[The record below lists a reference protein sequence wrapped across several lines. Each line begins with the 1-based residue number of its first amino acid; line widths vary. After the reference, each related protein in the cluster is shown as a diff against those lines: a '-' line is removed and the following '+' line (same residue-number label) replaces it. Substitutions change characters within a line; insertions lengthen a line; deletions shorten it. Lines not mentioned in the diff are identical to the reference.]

1 MWNLTRNELLT
12 PLTPKQHPEFF
23 RLLLPGEEM
32 GAMAKM
38 LPEQIML
45 RWANHHIRQYLND
58 NPDQKGVPKDFKI
71 STSTP
76 TSPTAKRTRSSCT
89 RSRRSTRRATSR
101 RSRWNPERAAQKVID
116 DAKRIGVD
124 KFEVQPSDITEGRP
138 RMNLAFLAAIINS
151 HPALEPVQGFD
162 LSDIMA
168 GEAGDGREERAFR
181 MWLQSLG
188 LNFTINNLYDD
199 CRSGLVILRTEDH
212 LEPGCVDWSKV
223 NMNPKS
229 IYERVE
235 NCNYACDVA
244 KKLKM
249 KVVGIGGKDIAEG
262 SIKLTLAVVWQLMRA
277 DVMKFLAELDMD
289 EKDIRRWANKK
300 VAEGGFPHLQI
311 GSFRDPQLR
320 NGVFILQLLRAVAP
334 ECVQADEIL
343 PGKNASECKLNAKYA
358 ISCAHKMGCRVFCTW
373 EDIVEA
379 RPKMIICLFAAAMA
393 EDMRRQG
400 LKKEELLEQVEL
412 MEELEELKMEVAP
425 TACRSPSTT
434 THHPP
439 LHSPPPTAP
448 ITPQVAPV
456 VKETKRRSSVQMVL
470 KKSVS
475 TLHKL
480 ESTIEIV
487 EDVVEEVVEGQGFRA
502 LDIVLLRRRLIAFV
516 AIALP
521 LGLGASA
528 WLGVVLAGALDAAPD
543 LAAARRHL
551 QDDEEELQTA
561 DPATDD
567 VGTAEEEAGSGGG
580 AAPLSLASLSSLL
593 DTLFDTDAGGLV
605 ASVTLLCLTP
615 ALAAIV
621 ARLISR
627 EGLPWFPSSCGDCF
641 RGRYAQ
647 STPTAA
653 RVRWPFVVALWSA
666 SLLLPT
672 LLTAAGAATYFGA
685 LPDHFSTDQLATLP
699 KEIRELSPG
708 GVAVSMLL
716 LLGVLMPLPFLPL
729 FLLIESG
736 LRGYFV
742 TRLRLALPPRAS
754 VCIGA
759 LFPAVVALPI
769 FGMGHL
775 YGTTHPGAPAPAIF
789 VALWYMMAVGIVSG
803 ALALCQGSAVP
814 SSFLVGSAT
823 CLTLVPVLFA
833 GGDALMIVGP
843 TPAGALGSLYWALTA
858 AIVLWRLPAW
868 ERKWHPLRAPNMV
881 MGAARDASQADDETK
896 AADDRAARKAAKEP
910 KKDAKKAKKDGK
922 KGKPERTTDDHV
934 HIDIGKVGG
943 QVQPPPI
950 PQDMLGG
957 GTRTSI
963 DPSGRRMSAQPPPPP
978 MDAIMGMSSTA
989 LRKCSSVAVAAAAT
1003 EAAAAVK
1010 VASYRKASLA
1020 ASHSLTEKLTS
1031 QASALGAA
1039 APAPPMV
1046 PMPSSQHLT
1055 RMMSKSRTSS
1065 LAASNISRAPSS
1077 KLPSIEQG
1085 SEAAA
1090 AAEAVAAEA
1099 AAAEAAEAAAAE
1111 AEARAEAEAAAR
1123 IAALEAALAAESTR
1137 RSSEQLAPPPPP
1149 LPAQDS
1155 QAERIAALEA
1165 ALAAD
1170 GGDDDDAAPPPAP
1183 PPPAQDS
1190 LDPEAAARIAAL
1202 EAMLAAGG
1210 SSVGDDDAAGPEET
1224 EEERRIRELEEM
1236 LAAGD

>member
-1 MWNLTRNELLT
+1 
-12 PLTPKQHPEFF
+12 
-23 RLLLPGEEM
+23 
-32 GAMAKM
+32 
-38 LPEQIML
+38 
-45 RWANHHIRQYLND
+45 
-58 NPDQKGVPKDFKI
+58 
-71 STSTP
+71 
-76 TSPTAKRTRSSCT
+76 
-89 RSRRSTRRATSR
+89 
-101 RSRWNPERAAQKVID
+101 
-116 DAKRIGVD
+116 
-124 KFEVQPSDITEGRP
+124 
-138 RMNLAFLAAIINS
+138 
-151 HPALEPVQGFD
+151 
-162 LSDIMA
+162 
-168 GEAGDGREERAFR
+168 
-181 MWLQSLG
+181 
-188 LNFTINNLYDD
+188 
-199 CRSGLVILRTEDH
+199 
-212 LEPGCVDWSKV
+212 
-223 NMNPKS
+223 
-229 IYERVE
+229 
-235 NCNYACDVA
+235 
-244 KKLKM
+244 
-249 KVVGIGGKDIAEG
+249 
-262 SIKLTLAVVWQLMRA
+262 
-277 DVMKFLAELDMD
+277 
-289 EKDIRRWANKK
+289 
-300 VAEGGFPHLQI
+300 
-311 GSFRDPQLR
+311 
-320 NGVFILQLLRAVAP
+320 
-334 ECVQADEIL
+334 
-343 PGKNASECKLNAKYA
+343 
-358 ISCAHKMGCRVFCTW
+358 MGCRVFCTW

-379 RPKMIICLFAAAMA
+379 RPKMMICLFAAAMA

-425 TACRSPSTT
+425 TACR
-434 THHPP
+434 
-439 LHSPPPTAP
+439 PPPTTHYP
-448 ITPQVAPV
+448 PPTPPPLTTHRPHPPQVAPV

-487 EDVVEEVVEGQGFRA
+487 EDVVEEVTGCHRHCRRRRLHHHHHHRHLTSSTIPSLQVVEGQGFRA

-567 VGTAEEEAGSGGG
+567 VGTAEEAEAGSGGG

-896 AADDRAARKAAKEP
+896 AADDRAARKAAKAEAAA
-910 KKDAKKAKKDGK
+910 AKKAKKDAKKGK
-922 KGKPERTTDDHV
+922 KGERTTDDHV

-950 PQDMLGG
+950 PQEMLGG

-1149 LPAQDS
+1149 PLPAQDS

-1165 ALAAD
+1165 ALAAEGD
-1170 GGDDDDAAPPPAP
+1170 GDDDAPPPAP
-1183 PPPAQDS
+1183 PPLPAQDS